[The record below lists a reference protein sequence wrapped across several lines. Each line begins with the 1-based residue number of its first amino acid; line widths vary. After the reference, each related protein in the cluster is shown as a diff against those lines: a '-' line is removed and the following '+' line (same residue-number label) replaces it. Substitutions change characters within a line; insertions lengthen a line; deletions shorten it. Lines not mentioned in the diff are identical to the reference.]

1 MHVADGV
8 TGSLT
13 PRPESGRRSNPFA
26 IYTLVRLLVLR
37 HDPSSPTVVIL
48 EGSDGEAWKED
59 LIFQMH
65 VLDEIIGK
73 LLYAGVKRAP

>member
-13 PRPESGRRSNPFA
+13 PRPESGRRSKPVA
-26 IYTLVRLLVLR
+26 ICTLVRLLVLR
-37 HDPSSPTVVIL
+37 HDPSSLTAVVL
-48 EGSDGEAWKED
+48 DDSDGEAWKED